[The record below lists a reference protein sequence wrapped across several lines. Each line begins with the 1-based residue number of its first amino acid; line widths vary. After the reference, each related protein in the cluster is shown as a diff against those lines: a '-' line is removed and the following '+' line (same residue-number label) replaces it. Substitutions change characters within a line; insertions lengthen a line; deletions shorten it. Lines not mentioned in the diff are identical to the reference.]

1 MKKLYIIILSLL
13 VILSGYYAFK
23 IDKYETPEQLKQ
35 DSLMV
40 KSLQKMWKPSKLKKC
55 DAGRNLDIMTDTIG
69 MNKSE
74 LIDAIASG
82 SKLTKA
88 DGG

>member
-13 VILSGYYAFK
+13 VIISGYYAFK

-40 KSLQKMWKPSKLKKC
+40 KSLQKMWKPKK
-55 DAGRNLDIMTDTIG
+55 DSLTG